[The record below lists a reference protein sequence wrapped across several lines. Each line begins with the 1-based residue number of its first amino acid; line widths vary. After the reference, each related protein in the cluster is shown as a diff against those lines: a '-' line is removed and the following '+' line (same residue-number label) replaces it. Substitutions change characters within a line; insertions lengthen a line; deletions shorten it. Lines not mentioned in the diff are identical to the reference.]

1 MRRFLLLIT
10 LLLSV
15 FILHSQDYTIE
26 GNSIKMEKIVENTN
40 MDIETANGVLITYLS
55 KIYNDLNTTLK
66 SNTTNNI
73 VVKGIYSDV
82 TRFKMNAWWTN
93 VYHQL
98 VISIKDNRVR
108 IVIETSK
115 VQLQS
120 SQTTE
125 DRWITDFYPINPKAS
140 ISYIYMSKAKSE
152 EFINTTTSLMKNTIA
167 TIEDALRNHEA
178 EEDW

>member
-1 MRRFLLLIT
+1 MFYMKRILLLTT

-15 FILHSQDYTIE
+15 FALHSQEYTIE

-40 MDIETANGVLITYLS
+40 MDIETANSVLITYLS

-82 TRFKMNAWWTN
+82 TRFKLNAWWTN

-125 DRWITDFYPINPKAS
+125 ERWITDFYPINPKAS
-140 ISYIYMSKAKSE
+140 IS
-152 EFINTTTSLMKNTIA
+152 
-167 TIEDALRNHEA
+167 
-178 EEDW
+178 